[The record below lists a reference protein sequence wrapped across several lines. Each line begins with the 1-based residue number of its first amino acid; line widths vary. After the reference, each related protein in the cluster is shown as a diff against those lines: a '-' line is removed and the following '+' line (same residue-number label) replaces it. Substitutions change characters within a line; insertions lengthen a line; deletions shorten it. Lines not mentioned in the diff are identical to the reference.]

1 MFALFRL
8 LVVLLFIQTIA
19 YIGLSLYSRSVR
31 KGKLEAHWDKKDAM
45 KGDKDI
51 FVERG
56 LKRYDASFRRKLILG
71 VYIVPWAGIVA
82 LIYIR
87 NFM

>member
-1 MFALFRL
+1 MIALFRL
-8 LVVLLFIQTIA
+8 LFVLLVLQTIA
-19 YIGLSLYSRSVR
+19 YVALSLYSRSVR
-31 KGKLEAHWDKKDAM
+31 KRKLEAHWEHKDAM
-45 KGDKDI
+45 KGDKQA

-56 LKRYDASFRRKLILG
+56 LKRYDQSFRRKLILG
-71 VYIVPWAGIVA
+71 VYIVPWGAIVA